1 MKDFK
6 SLLVWKKAHELVKTV
21 YYETKSYP
29 KEELYGITSQLRRAA
44 VSIPTNIAE
53 GCGKHTEKEFAGYL
67 QISMGSA
74 CEAEYLMLLS
84 LELGYLLKPKYSE
97 MEKTIVEI
105 KKMLVSLLKNIR
117 EK

>member
-6 SLLVWKKAHELVKTV
+6 SLIVWQKAHELVKFV
-21 YYETKSYP
+21 YSETKSFP
-29 KEELYGITSQLRRAA
+29 KEEQYGITSQIRRAA

-74 CEAEYLMLLS
+74 CETEYLMLLS
-84 LELGYLLKPKYSE
+84 LELGYLLQPKYE
-97 MEKTIVEI
+97 ELEKTIIEI